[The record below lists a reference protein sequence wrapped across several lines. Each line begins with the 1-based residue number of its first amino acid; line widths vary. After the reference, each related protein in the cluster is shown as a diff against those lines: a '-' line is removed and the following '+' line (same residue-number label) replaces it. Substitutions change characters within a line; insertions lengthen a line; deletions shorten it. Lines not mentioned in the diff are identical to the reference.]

1 MALRVIKRNR
11 YRDLEQL
18 GLVTNCDGYLL
29 VSLDF
34 FRFRPTAMEIWFF
47 NRNEAQEQHSLLD
60 TIFDNIFDFGP
71 PGKYLYLSPQ
81 NLLHV
86 CWPAEPANM

>member
-1 MALRVIKRNR
+1 MLLFLILVDIFYQLDDFFDFCNSFLFEGGQRGLIGATSKKVALGKMALRVIKRNR

-34 FRFRPTAMEIWFF
+34 FRFRPTAMEI
-47 NRNEAQEQHSLLD
+47 
-60 TIFDNIFDFGP
+60 
-71 PGKYLYLSPQ
+71 
-81 NLLHV
+81 
-86 CWPAEPANM
+86 